1 MQQLIY
7 IVDDDAFIQE
17 LLSYNLQNAGYQT
30 RCFGDAGGLMDALV
44 HTVPALI
51 LLDVMLP
58 GADGVETLKN
68 LRASAQYRDIP
79 VIMVTARDEELDKL
93 IGLEL
98 GADDYITKPFSVREV
113 VARVKAALRRTVR
126 TPAEPDTLTLK
137 DISMDTVR
145 HEVTKG
151 GEKLPLTLKEY
162 ELLKL
167 LLSSKGAVL
176 SRDVILNRIWGYG
189 YDGDTRT
196 VDVHI
201 RQLRKILGDAG
212 EEYIQTVRGVGYQC
226 KG

>member
-1 MQQLIY
+1 MALIY

-30 RCFGDAGGLMDALV
+30 RCFGDAASMLDAML
-44 HTVPALI
+44 HTKPALI

-58 GADGVETLKN
+58 GADGIETLKH
-68 LRASAQYRDIP
+68 LRADTQTRDIP
-79 VIMVTARDEELDKL
+79 VIMVTAKDEELDKL

-113 VARVKAALRRTVR
+113 SARVKAALRRADRAV
-126 TPAEPDTLTLK
+126 PEDSLLTLK
-137 DISMDTVR
+137 DITMDTVR
-145 HEVTKG
+145 HQVTKG
-151 GEKLPLTLKEY
+151 GQPLSLTLKEY

-167 LLSSKGAVL
+167 LLTSRGAVL
-176 SRDVILNRIWGYG
+176 SRDAILNRIWGYG

-212 EEYIQTVRGVGYQC
+212 EDYIQTVRGVGYQC
-226 KG
+226 RG